1 MESRNLDR
9 DLRRDK
15 AELARQMS
23 LDERLTAGPRL
34 YVEQMRLT
42 RSLIAGLHPEWTNA
56 QVDLEVSRRE
66 ELIRQRNTKKYYRS
80 FCASDG
86 PAVEQA

>member
-1 MESRNLDR
+1 
-9 DLRRDK
+9 
-15 AELARQMS
+15 
-23 LDERLTAGPRL
+23 
-34 YVEQMRLT
+34 
-42 RSLIAGLHPEWTNA
+42 LIAGLHPEWTNA
-56 QVDLEVSRRE
+56 QVDLEISRRE